1 MFKKTALFLK
11 DGFPNL
17 NNMLTLITKS
27 TCCTHQYTY
36 HDSGPASQ
44 SNMIISKNIS
54 TSSMAAYHDIFH
66 QHHLICWWRS
76 ALTSGGVAHIW
87 IYHLIILHCSWS
99 WSNWVDLEIMR
110 QMFYHVSAKIKQTWN
125 LLRLT
130 WPLVK
135 NTFSLLHF
143 FSQKTKRTFQQ
154 CVKKVKKYYH
164 FKTFMLPCKI
174 TRCQNLCVFCI
185 IFLSKL

>member
-1 MFKKTALFLK
+1 
-11 DGFPNL
+11 
-17 NNMLTLITKS
+17 MLTLITRS
-27 TCCTHQYTY
+27 TCCTYHYTY
-36 HDSGPASQ
+36 PDSGPASQ

-135 NTFSLLHF
+135 NTFSLLRFFLRWQSVHF
-143 FSQKTKRTFQQ
+143 SSVWKKSEKSIFISKHLCFLVKLPDVKIYVFSVSF
-154 CVKKVKKYYH
+154 
-164 FKTFMLPCKI
+164 F
-174 TRCQNLCVFCI
+174 CQNCNV
-185 IFLSKL
+185 IFKEYMSEIKK